1 MKIETIRNKDLRQY
15 SILPIRAVQDPE
27 INRTAALAVLAVICS
42 YTDELGRTF
51 VSQARIAK
59 DLGISRPAVNRQVK
73 RLFDTGYLVYAKKQ
87 YKDQKTNTIKVIYDK
102 TAKTESAAR
111 SNLTAREQMD
121 LAEAE
126 AGLTGVT
133 PEVTGAKGSG
143 VTSEV
148 TARCNTRVNL
158 HVTSE
163 VTQNETLTSNNNVIK
178 ENARKLCVMFLRVAE
193 SFGTPRNYQERDE
206 LVAESWIRQ
215 GLDIETWA
223 EILQNHLN
231 YCKEQRRDFAR
242 GIGYFQKPV
251 QRAVSGFK
259 DKKVAEVLKKTSA
272 SLRRL

>member
-102 TAKTESAAR
+102 TIKSEATAR
-111 SNLTAREQMD
+111 SNLTAREQME

-148 TARCNTRVNL
+148 TGRCNTRVNL
-158 HVTSE
+158 RVTSE
-163 VTQNETLTSNNNVIK
+163 VTQNETLTSNNNDIK
-178 ENARKLCVMFLRVAE
+178 GNARKLCVMFLRVAE

-215 GLDIETWA
+215 GLDAEAWA
-223 EILQNHLN
+223 EILQSHLD

-251 QRAVSGFK
+251 QRALSGSK
-259 DKKVAEVLKKTSA
+259 DKKVADVLKKTSA

>member
-1 MKIETIRNKDLRQY
+1 MKVETIRNKDLRQY

-73 RLFDTGYLVYAKKQ
+73 RLFDTGYLVYARKQ
-87 YKDQKTNTIKVIYDK
+87 YKDQKTNTIKVVYDK
-102 TAKTESAAR
+102 AVKSEKAAR
-111 SNLTAREQMD
+111 SNLTAREQME

-126 AGLTGVT
+126 VGLTGVT
-133 PEVTGAKGSG
+133 PEVTRARGTG
-143 VTSEV
+143 VTSDV
-148 TARCNTRVNL
+148 TGRCNTRVNL
-158 HVTSE
+158 RVTSE
-163 VTQNETLTSNNNVIK
+163 VTQNETLTSNNNDIK
-178 ENARKLCVMFLRVAE
+178 GNARKLCVMFLRVAE

-215 GLDIETWA
+215 GLDADTWS
-223 EILQNHLN
+223 EILQGHLD

-251 QRAVSGFK
+251 QRALSGSK
-259 DKKVAEVLKKTSA
+259 DKKVADVLKKTSA